1 MSILDKK
8 QMTEEDIKKIE
19 DIIKTY
25 EKIDHIDKVTSKAVG
40 NSFIVIVKVSVDG
53 NMTVKESHEIVG
65 KLKAEILEQK
75 NVYDVIVHVNP
86 A

>member
-1 MSILDKK
+1 MS
-8 QMTEEDIKKIE
+8 EEEIGKIK

-53 NMTVKESHEIVG
+53 NMTVNESHEIVG